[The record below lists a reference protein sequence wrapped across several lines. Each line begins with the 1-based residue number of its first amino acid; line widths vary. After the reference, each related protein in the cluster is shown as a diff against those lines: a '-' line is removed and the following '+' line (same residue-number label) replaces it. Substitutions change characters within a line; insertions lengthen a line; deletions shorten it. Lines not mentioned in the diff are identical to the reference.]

1 MTINNYIYGVYEEFK
16 EYVDNN
22 DGLCLLRDMTF
33 EGGHVPDY
41 SDVHVQQ
48 YYLLR
53 FAFAYAFE
61 YKKMYARLL
70 ENVGTFNGSVK
81 VCSLGCGA
89 MIDYWALTEIL
100 SDKGL
105 GKTVVD
111 YTGIDVIDW
120 NYKFEARERDGVD
133 FIHGNAKDR
142 LSGADALDYDVYIFP
157 KSISEFSN
165 DNFSDMINNIAR
177 KNSKDKFYVLI
188 SLRTEEN
195 NQNSDMERS
204 RQIIDTLCAN
214 GYHTTADPK
223 LHWSFIK
230 KSSGIKSLDRTFD
243 YPNEAKELL
252 CNLTNNC
259 GNKDC
264 ASNMC
269 ESTLKRSPILT
280 ANNIYYQ
287 VMEFDREVSE

>member
-1 MTINNYIYGVYEEFK
+1 MTIKNYIYGVYEEFK

-120 NYKFEARERDGVD
+120 NYKFEARERDGVA
-133 FIHGNAKDR
+133 FKH
-142 LSGADALDYDVYIFP
+142 
-157 KSISEFSN
+157 
-165 DNFSDMINNIAR
+165 DMINNIAR

-188 SLRTEEN
+188 SLRAEEN

-223 LHWSFIK
+223 MRWSFIE
-230 KSSGIKSLDRTFD
+230 KSSGIKRLDRTFD
-243 YPNEAKELL
+243 YPDEAKELL